1 MAMRLCSFVLKFLKF
16 LKTFYKKFLSGVRGK
31 ALQNASPASPASLAS
46 QKENNMDIEKLLKGE
61 GGYIFIS
68 HSHLDIKTV
77 REIRNFL
84 EEKGLEPILFYLK
97 SMDDG
102 KTDRTELLT
111 SLIHDEIDAREFFL
125 YLNSDNARSSKWVQ
139 DELEYVKRTAPH
151 KIIDL
156 DLNDGVES
164 LNNKMKELTR
174 RLRIYLSHSHH
185 DTVLANKIK
194 NELVAR
200 DFRVYMDDG
209 LSVGSNWATEIA
221 QQIADAGCLLYLMTE
236 KSINS
241 ETVFREISYAYSMKS
256 IIIPIIVGK
265 VLFPPRLMDIIGR
278 MQCFLLDED
287 CTDGQIKELVANIR
301 SSLTI

>member
-1 MAMRLCSFVLKFLKF
+1 M
-16 LKTFYKKFLSGVRGK
+16 RGK
-31 ALQNASPASPASLAS
+31 ALQNASPASLTS
-46 QKENNMDIEKLLKGE
+46 QKETKMDIEKLLKGE

-102 KTDRTELLT
+102 ETDRTELLT

-139 DELEYVKRTAPH
+139 DELEYVRRTAPH

-164 LNNKMKELTR
+164 LNRKMKELTR
-174 RLRIYLSHSHH
+174 RLRIYLSYSHY
-185 DTVLANKIK
+185 DTVLANRIK

-200 DFRVYMDDG
+200 DLRVYMDDG
-209 LSVGSNWATEIA
+209 LNVGSEWASEVA
-221 QQIADAGCLLYLMTE
+221 QQIADSGCLLYLMTE

-241 ETVFREISYAYSMKS
+241 ETVFREISFAYRKNA
-256 IIIPIIVGK
+256 IIIPIMVGR
-265 VLFPPRLMDIIGR
+265 VSLPPRLMDIIGR
-278 MQCFLLDED
+278 MQCFLLDEN
-287 CTDGQIKELVANIR
+287 CTDEQIKEVVMRIR
-301 SSLTI
+301 KYLTL